1 MPWTWHCISDRSF
14 YLLRTSSLSRRPNV
28 GGILLENLLLSS
40 SLIARNKSNHYI
52 SPSQK
57 ESRKTTSRIQGH
69 QPYRCMSCISD
80 LKIWIGMEPDKW
92 LWQEKKGT
100 SSSNH
105 NGGIAKSSDNQ
116 TSRDMSWNVLTSA
129 LHVRLSKPGSVPLN
143 TGSYPVSKLLAKSS
157 QYKSGIPPS
166 DDEMEPWKLLL
177 FRDL

>member
-1 MPWTWHCISDRSF
+1 MESVLGLP
-14 YLLRTSSLSRRPNV
+14 
-28 GGILLENLLLSS
+28 SS
-40 SLIARNKSNHYI
+40 SMIARNKSNHYI

-80 LKIWIGMEPDKW
+80 LKIWIGMEPDRSFPDKW

>member
-129 LHVRLSKPGSVPLN
+129 LHLHLPGYPSQVCSIEYGNFSGQQIVSQIKP
-143 TGSYPVSKLLAKSS
+143 
-157 QYKSGIPPS
+157 I
-166 DDEMEPWKLLL
+166 
-177 FRDL
+177 